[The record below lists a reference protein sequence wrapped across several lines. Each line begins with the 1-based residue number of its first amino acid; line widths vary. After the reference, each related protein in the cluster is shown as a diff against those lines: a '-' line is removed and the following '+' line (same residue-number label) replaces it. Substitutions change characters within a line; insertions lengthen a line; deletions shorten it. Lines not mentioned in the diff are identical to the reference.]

1 LRIEIDEVRGRGIAE
16 LPVHPSLFELVIER
30 IGLANVMGI
39 AELPDQIRSPQQRG
53 LLVEFL
59 FFARKA

>member
-1 LRIEIDEVRGRGIAE
+1 M
-16 LPVHPSLFELVIER
+16 IER

-39 AELPDQIRSPQQRG
+39 AELPDQIGSAQQRG